1 MPVPVENSSVP
12 ALHLTY
18 LAKSGCPHPNP
29 EPKGYFTDIVPQVS
43 WHVPFIGIGFTAAEM
58 VKWMGRER
66 RM

>member
-43 WHVPFIGIGFTAAEM
+43 
-58 VKWMGRER
+58 
-66 RM
+66 